1 MPGFSSRTIKG
12 KLTTVTLIT
21 SCVALLLASTVFVGI
36 QTFTYRRDIVRELKA
51 ITTIIGSNS
60 TAAVVFDDRQAGR
73 EILSALSAKP
83 NIVSTMI
90 FATDGSLFARYS
102 AVPAGETGREPPA
115 ELPQVLATFDGAEGH
130 MLDLMNG
137 HVDLY
142 APIRLDGET
151 IGSIIIRSG
160 LSELYDTLWIC
171 AWVAAPACRERAR
184 QAELV
189 ATYLPGEDEKGKGPK

>member
-1 MPGFSSRTIKG
+1 MPAPNSRTIKG
-12 KLTTVTLIT
+12 KLTKITLLT
-21 SCVALLLASTVFVGI
+21 CCVVLLLASTIFIGI
-36 QTFTYRRDIVRELKA
+36 QTVTYRRDIVRELA
-51 ITTIIGSNS
+51 TVTNIIGSNS

-83 NIVSTMI
+83 NIVSAMI
-90 FATDGSLFARYS
+90 FATDGLLFARYS

-115 ELPQVLATFDGAEGH
+115 ELPQVLATLDGAEGH